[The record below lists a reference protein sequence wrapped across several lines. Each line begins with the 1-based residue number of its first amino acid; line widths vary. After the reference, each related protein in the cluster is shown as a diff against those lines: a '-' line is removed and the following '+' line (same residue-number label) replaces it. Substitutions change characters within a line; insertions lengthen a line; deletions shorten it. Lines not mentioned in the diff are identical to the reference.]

1 MSDERRA
8 VNIKRDDYAVP
19 GREVPDFIARNPN
32 IVGCAD
38 IFNLDF
44 GTPIIRVG
52 MLASVL
58 TGLFDEERRPAV
70 RRWVVIADTISPA

>member
-19 GREVPDFIARNPN
+19 GREVQDFIARNPN

-58 TGLFDEERRPAV
+58 TGLFDKERRPAV